1 MKPFKIRQISL
12 TEIPLL
18 KEFLY
23 EAIYQRDSEKLLPRE
38 VINEPKLKIYIDD
51 FGKQGDCCLVADVEG
66 VVVGAVWARVLAGE
80 IKGYG
85 NVDEQTPELAISLY
99 KEYRNMG
106 MGTALLQSM
115 LKFLQVQGYKKISLS
130 VQKDN
135 YAAGMYKNV
144 GFAIVKELKED
155 YLMVCELD
163 GEASKEETRKL
174 SVFLKKGLQKD
185 RDKEVLK

>member
-1 MKPFKIRQISL
+1 MKPFKIRQIRL
-12 TEIPLL
+12 TELPLL

-23 EAIYQRDSEKLLPRE
+23 EAIFQKDNERLLPRE

-51 FGKQGDCCLVADVEG
+51 FGKQSDCCLVAHVDG
-66 VVVGAVWARVLAGE
+66 VVVGAVWSRILAGD

-85 NVDEQTPELAISLY
+85 NVDEQTPELAISVY

-106 MGTALLQSM
+106 MGNALLKSM

-135 YAAGMYKNV
+135 YAAGMYKML
-144 GFAIVKELKED
+144 AL
-155 YLMVCELD
+155 
-163 GEASKEETRKL
+163 R
-174 SVFLKKGLQKD
+174 
-185 RDKEVLK
+185 